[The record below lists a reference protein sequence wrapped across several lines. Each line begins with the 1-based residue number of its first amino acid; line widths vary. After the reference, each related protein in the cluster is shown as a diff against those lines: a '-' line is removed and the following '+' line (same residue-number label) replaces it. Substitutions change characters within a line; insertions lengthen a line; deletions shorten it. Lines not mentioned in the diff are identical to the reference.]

1 MKVLLFALLFFTH
14 LICFAQHD
22 NISIN
27 YRCSFNKN
35 FERGSNIID
44 FRGSLLISHSGSFF
58 YMLPSNPLDISGS
71 NLEISA
77 ATDTFLLTSKDIKK
91 EMLVFAEPSLDGT
104 VKYFRDTLHPI
115 QWQLIDESKMIDSLE
130 CFKAT
135 AFFKGRE
142 YTAWYCPA
150 IPIANGPWK
159 LGGLPGL
166 IVEAYE
172 NNKDLHFMLTQLT
185 YDKHQSLEAER
196 VFPSPLPDYPA
207 YKKYWMDL
215 IRKLDG
221 AIAATESNTSCVGC
235 QTKPSTKVYMWEK
248 WIE

>member
-1 MKVLLFALLFFTH
+1 MKAILFIPAFFIH
-14 LICFAQHD
+14 LISFAQHN
-22 NISIN
+22 NISIS
-27 YRCSFNKN
+27 YKCSFNKN
-35 FERGSNIID
+35 FERGLNVID
-44 FRGSLLISHSGSFF
+44 FKGSLLISQSGSIF
-58 YMLPSNPLDISGS
+58 YMLPANPLDISGN

-77 ATDTFLLTSKDIKK
+77 ATDTFLLTSKDSDK

-115 QWQLIDESKMIDSLE
+115 QWQLIDERKFIDSLE

-150 IPIANGPWK
+150 IPIPNGPWK

-166 IVEAYE
+166 IIEAYE
-172 NNKDLHFMLTQLT
+172 NNKDLHFTLTQLT
-185 YDKHQSLEAER
+185 YDKHHSLAVER
-196 VFPSPLPDYPA
+196 AFPSPLPDYPA
-207 YKKYWMDL
+207 YKKYWTDL

>member
-1 MKVLLFALLFFTH
+1 MKIVMLFAMLLLQQFV
-14 LICFAQHD
+14 IAQD
-22 NISIN
+22 KKVDVT
-27 YRCSFNKN
+27 YKCVFNKN
-35 FERGSNIID
+35 FDRGSSLMTYTSKLNISEQ
-44 FRGSLLISHSGSFF
+44 GSVF
-58 YMLPSNPLDISGS
+58 YMIADNPIDVSGNS
-71 NLEISA
+71 LELSFA
-77 ATDTFLLTSKDIKK
+77 NDTFLYTLKNIKRDL
-91 EMLVFAEPSLDGT
+91 LVFAEPSFDGT
-104 VKYFRDTLHPI
+104 TKYFRDTLHPI
-115 QWQLIDESKMIDSLE
+115 QWQLIDESKLIDSLE

-135 AFFKGRE
+135 AFFKGRD

-172 NNKDLHFMLTQLT
+172 NNKDLHFILTQLT
-185 YDKHQSLEAER
+185 YDKHQSLAVER
-196 VFPSPLPDYPA
+196 VFPTPLPDYPA
-207 YKKYWMDL
+207 YKKYWTDL